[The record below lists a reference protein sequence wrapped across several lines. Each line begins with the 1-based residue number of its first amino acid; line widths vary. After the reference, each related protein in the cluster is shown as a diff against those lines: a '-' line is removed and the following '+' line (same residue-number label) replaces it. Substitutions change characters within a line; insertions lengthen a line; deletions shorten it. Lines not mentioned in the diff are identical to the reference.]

1 MTQQPASDFAPFEQ
15 RMRAEQLPQI
25 VIDNLR
31 YYYDQLVAGAQGFIP
46 EEAIEP
52 IDSVTDIADLAGYAE
67 AGQAALGRA
76 AMLKLNG
83 GLGTSMGLERAKS
96 LLPVREGLNFLDLI
110 ARQNLALRARY
121 GSRVPLLLMN
131 SFSTDADSRAVLD
144 AYPQL
149 AGDLPLTVMQHKI
162 PKVDRASLAPAEWAE
177 NQALEWCPPG
187 HGEVYVVLRTS
198 GALDALLE
206 RGYEFLFISNVDNLG
221 ATLDLGILGYLAQ
234 REVPFLMEVA
244 HRTEADKKG
253 GHIAR
258 QKNGQLVLRE
268 VAQCPEA
275 DLDQFQ
281 DIRRHRFFNTN
292 NIWVNLRALS
302 RLLDEHG
309 NVLKLPM
316 IRNVKTV
323 DPKDSSSPEVV
334 QLETAMGAA
343 IGVFPGAEVLS
354 VGRDRFLPV
363 KTCADLLGVRSD
375 IYTLDDAG
383 VLRMRPERR
392 LGPIAVA
399 LDQRYYKQID
409 DFEARFPDGPPSL
422 IDCARLQVEGD
433 LRFEAGVVL
442 RGAVQI
448 VHAGNGQGRVP
459 AGTLI
464 ADTRREFA

>member
-1 MTQQPASDFAPFEQ
+1 MSAPDFAPFEQ

-25 VIDNLR
+25 VIENLR
-31 YYYDQLVAGAQGFIP
+31 YYYEQLAAGAQGFIP
-46 EEAIEP
+46 EETIEP
-52 IDSVTDIADLAGYAE
+52 VESVTDIADLAGFAE
-67 AGQAALGRA
+67 AGRAALGRA
-76 AMLKLNG
+76 VVLKLNG

-96 LLPVREGLNFLDLI
+96 LLTVRDGLNFLDLI
-110 ARQNLALRARY
+110 ARQNLALRQHY

-131 SFSTDADSRAVLD
+131 SFSTDEDSRAALA

-162 PKVDRASLAPAEWAE
+162 PKVDRASLTPAEWPE
-177 NQALEWCPPG
+177 NTALEWCPPG
-187 HGEVYVVLRTS
+187 HGEVYIVLRTS
-198 GALDALLE
+198 GVLDALLE

-221 ATLDLGILGYLAQ
+221 ATLDLGILGYMAQ
-234 REVPFLMEVA
+234 RQVPFLMEVA

-258 QKNGQLVLRE
+258 QHNGQLVLRE
-268 VAQCPEA
+268 VAQCPEG
-275 DLDQFQ
+275 DIDQFQ

-292 NIWVNLRALS
+292 NIWVNLRAL
-302 RLLDEHG
+302 RQLLDQHD

-323 DPKDSSSPEVV
+323 DPKDSGSPEVV

-383 VLRMRPERR
+383 VLRMSTERR
-392 LGPIAVA
+392 LGPIAIT
-399 LDQRYYKQID
+399 LDQRYYKLID

-422 IDCARLQVEGD
+422 IDCTKLTVEGD

-448 VHAGNGQGRVP
+448 VQAGDGQGRVP

-464 ADTRREFA
+464 ADTRRVFM

>member
-1 MTQQPASDFAPFEQ
+1 MIPTASPDFAPFEQ
-15 RMRAEQLPQI
+15 RMRSEQLPQI

-31 YYYDQLVAGAQGFIP
+31 YYYDQLVAGAQGLIP

-52 IDSVTDIADLAGYAE
+52 VDSVTDIADLVGYAE
-67 AGQAALGRA
+67 AGRAVLGRA
-76 AMLKLNG
+76 AVLKLNG

-96 LLPVREGLNFLDLI
+96 LLSVRDGLSFLDLI
-110 ARQNLALRARY
+110 ARQNLALCRRY
-121 GSRVPLLLMN
+121 DRRVPLLLMN
-131 SFSTDADSRAVLD
+131 SFSTDADTHAVLAD
-144 AYPQL
+144 YPQL

-162 PKVDRASLAPAEWAE
+162 PKVDRASLGPAIWAE
-177 NQALEWCPPG
+177 NPALEWCPPG

-206 RGYEFLFISNVDNLG
+206 RGYEFLFLSNVDNLG
-221 ATLDLGILGYLAQ
+221 ATLDLNILGYIAQ
-234 REVPFLMEVA
+234 RRVPFLMEVA
-244 HRTEADKKG
+244 QRTEADKKG

-258 QKNGQLVLRE
+258 QHDGQLVLRE
-268 VAQCPEA
+268 VAQCPAA

-281 DIRRHRFFNTN
+281 DIHRHRFFNTN
-292 NIWVNLRALS
+292 NIWVNLRVL
-302 RLLDEHG
+302 RQLLDEYD

-323 DPKDSSSPEVV
+323 DPKDSASPEVV

-363 KTCADLLGVRSD
+363 KTCSDLLVVRSD

-383 VLRMRPERR
+383 VLRMRPERK
-392 LGPIAVA
+392 LGPIAVV
-399 LDQRYYKQID
+399 LDQCYYKLID
-409 DFEARFPDGPPSL
+409 DFEARFPEGPPSL
-422 IDCARLQVEGD
+422 IDCTRLQFEGD

-448 VHAGNGQGRVP
+448 VQAGDSQSCVP
-459 AGTLI
+459 ARTLI
-464 ADTRREFA
+464 ADTRRVFP